1 MNRYIPS
8 PIEWVAKQVREYG
21 KSNGTTATTL
31 RDLPVIIMT
40 SIGRRTGAIR
50 KSPLMRVVEGKNY
63 ILVGSLGGSPKH
75 PLWYHNLKSNP
86 TVEIRDRSDVYA
98 MEAHEILDPIE
109 KQRLWQLAVKA
120 FPPYDDCQRR
130 TDRVIPVFLATP
142 II

>member
-1 MNRYIPS
+1 
-8 PIEWVAKQVREYG
+8 
-21 KSNGTTATTL
+21 
-31 RDLPVIIMT
+31 MT

-130 TDRVIPVFLATP
+130 TDRGRPVFLATP

>member
-1 MNRYIPS
+1 MSLFLSKRQGNFEYLRLFQIP
-8 PIEWVAKQVREYG
+8 
-21 KSNGTTATTL
+21 L
-31 RDLPVIIMT
+31 
-40 SIGRRTGAIR
+40 
-50 KSPLMRVVEGKNY
+50 
-63 ILVGSLGGSPKH
+63 
-75 PLWYHNLKSNP
+75 LWYHNLKSNP